1 MCTLPGR
8 FTSAPDNWPS
18 AGKCLE
24 FTRNVLS
31 FLVEGGQKS
40 WGSRLWV
47 LWWRSGLA
55 GEDIH
60 SPWLLLL
67 SLVGPVLPKRTAHWC
82 PTAFTERVK
91 TKTEVLLTQ
100 SLREFKA
107 FFLRLSKDI
116 PKAHCSPGDR
126 KGTPGKKIR
135 KVKVYFLLS
144 L

>member
-1 MCTLPGR
+1 MDRVTVCTLPGR

-82 PTAFTERVK
+82 PTAFTDTEDFTASVK
-91 TKTEVLLTQ
+91 TQELGKLNPRAFITCAQRLQLMLIIT
-100 SLREFKA
+100 LR
-107 FFLRLSKDI
+107 
-116 PKAHCSPGDR
+116 
-126 KGTPGKKIR
+126 
-135 KVKVYFLLS
+135 
-144 L
+144 